1 MSSTL
6 FKRFITI
13 RAYRE
18 QLSKMGLNEREKYS
32 RILYNKHLSPFFQN
46 SLIDFQK
53 NWDHS
58 KSFEEFR
65 EAQDKKIL
73 ECLELEKTIWGN
85 YIRKINNLKPL
96 NEEDKLE

>member
-32 RILYNKHLSPFFQN
+32 RILYNKHLSPFSQN
-46 SLIDFQK
+46 TLIDFQEE
-53 NWDHS
+53 WDDS
-58 KSFEEFR
+58 KPFQEFR
-65 EAQDKKIL
+65 EAQDKLIL
-73 ECLELEKTIWGN
+73 TCLDLEKTIWGN
-85 YIRKINNLKPL
+85 YIRKINKLKPL
-96 NEEDKLE
+96 NEEEELD